1 MYEGFSGLQEKV
13 AALELGSG
21 FTEDDLDMVASI
33 ICGRW
38 NDVHHAV
45 HAVGYLLG
53 PENTRIDVTEKQG
66 TFTELQEG
74 FD

>member
-1 MYEGFSGLQEKV
+1 MYEGFSDLQEKV

-21 FTEDDLDMVASI
+21 FTEDDRDMVVSI

-45 HAVGYLLG
+45 HAAGYFLG
-53 PENTRIDVTEKQG
+53 PENIGTDVTEKQG
-66 TFTELQEG
+66 DFHG
-74 FD
+74 AAGRVR